1 MFLFHLLN
9 PGEVTD
15 GVVTVFVK
23 IIAGGILCK
32 TAANLCW
39 SEARNQAINESA
51 LVWKP
56 HKNVRWLFS
65 IWCSNIGFERCHF
78 SATHGVRCP
87 LLLAPGHTITLHG
100 HSRVTNEHFH
110 YTEWNLPCHF
120 VTFVTR
126 GNRSRPMKDNNSVS
140 RADWA
145 KTCFKTFISYN
156 YVKQCNRLDT
166 FGRISVITIFY
177 AHIVTM
183 CLCLV
188 STYWLPMTKEH

>member
-1 MFLFHLLN
+1 MQNWSKKPDNQRICVSFQ
-9 PGEVTD
+9 
-15 GVVTVFVK
+15 
-23 IIAGGILCK
+23 
-32 TAANLCW
+32 TAEEC
-39 SEARNQAINESA
+39 
-51 LVWKP
+51 
-56 HKNVRWLFS
+56 WLFS
-65 IWCSNIGFERCHF
+65 LFAMRWCLNTGFERCHF
-78 SATHGVRCP
+78 SATHGVRSS
-87 LLLAPGHTITLHG
+87 LALGHTITLHG

-140 RADWA
+140 RADRA

-177 AHIVTM
+177 AHIVTI

-188 STYWLPMTKEH
+188 STYWLLVTKLQSTKMLE